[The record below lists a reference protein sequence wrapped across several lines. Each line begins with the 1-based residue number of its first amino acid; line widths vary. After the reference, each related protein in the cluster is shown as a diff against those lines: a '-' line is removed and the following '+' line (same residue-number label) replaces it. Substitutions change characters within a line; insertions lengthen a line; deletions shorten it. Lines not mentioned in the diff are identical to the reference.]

1 MGPAGIV
8 GGSLIAGSVFV
19 VASASFSEDKTTKDY
34 ETLLPDASIVDADE
48 LAEENL
54 AEEDSLSQLVN
65 RR

>member
-19 VASASFSEDKTTKDY
+19 VASASFSEDKTTKDN
-34 ETLLPDASIVDADE
+34 ETLLPDASIVDVDE